1 VTVRILL
8 AMSDTGGGHRAVSN
22 AIAGALKRLYGSNV
36 EVIISDVF
44 ALGPRTLF
52 EAGTRLYSPV
62 LRHAPWLYG
71 LVYHWSDNPK
81 VYAEIARQAD
91 LMETPR
97 IQDHLAQVNPDII
110 LSIHPLANRPLVRA
124 RAALGVRTPILA
136 VVTELVSVHQ
146 SWFEPR
152 LDAYVT
158 ATPETHSAVLGLG
171 ASPSVVHELGLPV
184 NERFGSVQRTAFDVR
199 RQLDLDPHEFTV
211 LVFGGGEGAGRLG
224 RTMAAIN
231 HARLKGQFVVV
242 CGRNRV
248 LRRRLESRAMHVSTR
263 VLGFVTEMPELMHAA
278 DVVVTKGGPQS
289 ISEALASRRPVV
301 LTAVTPGQEEGN
313 DTFVERHGVGLAPS
327 STAGVVE
334 ALRTLASNPDL
345 RLRLSRNAARL
356 SRPEAAANVARLAY
370 DMALSAGRS
379 GIGI

>member
-1 VTVRILL
+1 MTVRMLL

-22 AIAGALKRLYGSNV
+22 AIQGAVNRLYGSNV

-44 ALGPRTLF
+44 ALGPRTIF

-71 LVYHWSDNPK
+71 LMYHWSENPK

-97 IQDHLAQVNPDII
+97 IKAHVAQVKPDII
-110 LSIHPLANRPLVRA
+110 LSIHPLANRPLIRA
-124 RAALGVRTPILA
+124 RAALGLQIPILA

-146 SWFEPR
+146 SWVEPR
-152 LDAYVT
+152 IDAYVV
-158 ATPETHSAVLGLG
+158 ATPETRSAVLGLG
-171 ASPSVVHELGLPV
+171 APPSAVHELGLPV
-184 NERFGSVQRTAFDVR
+184 NERFGAVQRTAFDIR
-199 RQLDLDPHEFTV
+199 RSLDLDPHEFTV

-224 RTMAAIN
+224 HTMTAIN
-231 HARLKGQFVVV
+231 RARLKGQFIVV
-242 CGRNRV
+242 CGRNRM
-248 LRRRLESRAMHVSTR
+248 LKRRLESKFSSANTR
-263 VLGFVTEMPELMHAA
+263 ILGFVTDMPELMHAA

-289 ISEALASRRPVV
+289 ISEALASRKPVV

-334 ALRTLASNPDL
+334 ALRTLAANPEL
-345 RLRLSRNAARL
+345 RERFSRNAARV

-370 DMALSAGRS
+370 EMALAASGSRAG
-379 GIGI
+379 G